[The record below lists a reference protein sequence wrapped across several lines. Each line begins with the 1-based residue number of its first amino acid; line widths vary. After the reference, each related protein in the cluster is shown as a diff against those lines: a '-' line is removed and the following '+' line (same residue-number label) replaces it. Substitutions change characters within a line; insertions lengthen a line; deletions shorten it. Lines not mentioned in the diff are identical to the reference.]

1 VDRVFEEVEMLV
13 RLSLFCASILALTTV
28 APSPAFALT
37 GAISE
42 PEPRFCADMMS
53 SVFHPETGEEVVTR
67 DLCEYNDFIA
77 QGYLPQKPKKC
88 AKTFGYTLNKQNG
101 DVAEY
106 RSSCELEALMGAG
119 YTLLLRNPR

>member
-1 VDRVFEEVEMLV
+1 MLV
-13 RLSLFCASILALTTV
+13 RFSLICASFLALTTV

-37 GAISE
+37 GGISDT
-42 PEPRFCADMMS
+42 EPRFCADMMS
-53 SVFHPETGEEVVTR
+53 SVYHPETGEEVVTR
-67 DLCEYNDFIA
+67 DLCEYNDLIA

-88 AKTFGYTLNKQNG
+88 AKTFGFVLNKQNG

-106 RSSCELEALMGAG
+106 KSSCELEALMSAG

>member
-37 GAISE
+37 GA
-42 PEPRFCADMMS
+42 MS